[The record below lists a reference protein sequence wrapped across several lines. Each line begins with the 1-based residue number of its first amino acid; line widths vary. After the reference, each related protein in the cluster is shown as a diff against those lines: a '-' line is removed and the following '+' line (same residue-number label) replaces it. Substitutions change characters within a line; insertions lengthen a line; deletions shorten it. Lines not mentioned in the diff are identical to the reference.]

1 MTGQDTDLGTGVSDD
16 TPQAVESERAVL
28 AAAMWSSE
36 SMLIAVQML
45 SDDDWYR
52 PVHADLWRVMRRLH
66 SAGVAIE
73 PRAVYGEAKNLG
85 AGHLSVVVDLGASG
99 MAFGDVEYHC
109 RRLIEAT
116 TSRELR
122 RALHRGW
129 QWATS
134 IDREPVEVA
143 EDIIESLRVVQRTQD
158 IKSTEIDILDL
169 VKRRVDPPDWVI
181 PGLMARMNR
190 LILTAPEG
198 WGKSTLLRQL
208 GMCTA
213 AGLHPFRPEGIEPKR
228 VYVLDAENP
237 EDVNTEEYGRIHDY
251 LGDIGQLPKPGM
263 LIVDEHHGGI
273 DLLDPRVTAGILNRL
288 ERLRPDL
295 IIVGPLYQLHD
306 ENPHDE
312 GPARKL
318 ARALDRMR
326 SVNQSALITEAHSPH
341 SDGPSGQLMR
351 PFGASLWK
359 RWPEFGFCLHP
370 VPVDKGS
377 SAEARHI
384 AAAMKESQFSP
395 WRGQRG
401 RNRTWPKFLSQ
412 GSRLPWEEHSPLQY

>member
-1 MTGQDTDLGTGVSDD
+1 MTGWDTDLSTGVSED

-28 AAAMWSSE
+28 AAAMWSPE
-36 SMLIAVQML
+36 AMAEAVLLL

-52 PVHADLWRVMRRLH
+52 PIHADLWLVMRRLYA
-66 SAGVAIE
+66 AGVTVE
-73 PRAVYGEAKNLG
+73 PRAVYGEALKLG
-85 AGHLSVVVDLGASG
+85 RDHVAVVVDLGASG
-99 MAFGDVEYHC
+99 MAFGDISYHC
-109 RRLIEAT
+109 QRISDAT
-116 TSRELR
+116 TARELR
-122 RALHRGW
+122 KALHRGW
-129 QWATS
+129 QLATS
-134 IDREPVEVA
+134 PDREPIAVA
-143 EDIIESLRVVQRTQD
+143 EDIIESLRVVQRIQD
-158 IKSTEIDILDL
+158 MPSTEIDVLDL
-169 VKRRVDPPDWVI
+169 VRRRVTPPDWVI
-181 PGLMARMNR
+181 PDLLARMNR

-198 WGKSTLLRQL
+198 WGKSTLLRQIA
-208 GMCTA
+208 MCVS
-213 AGLHPFRPEGIEPKR
+213 AGLHPFRPEGISPRR

-237 EDVNTEEYGRIHDY
+237 EDINTEEYGRIYDY
-251 LGDIGQLPKPGM
+251 LDNIGQTPKPGM
-263 LIVDEHHGGI
+263 LIVDEHRGGV
-273 DLLDPRVTAGILNRL
+273 DLLDSKVAAGILNRL
-288 ERLRPDL
+288 EQVRPDL

-306 ENPHDE
+306 DNPHDE

-341 SDGPSGQLMR
+341 SDGPGGQMLR

-370 VPVDKGS
+370 VPVDKTA

-384 AAAMKESQFSP
+384 AESMKESQFTP

-412 GSRLPWEEHSPLQY
+412 GSRLPWEEHQPLTY